1 MKRYLISMTVVLV
14 VLLAAWTVFA
24 QEAGKGTP
32 AGEGARGLRPI
43 DVNRPA
49 LPEGRPA
56 RPRGMGMDRGEQMK
70 AVAAIEEQVAKLK
83 ALIEAQ
89 PGTEEFAKMNE
100 LSEEERTK
108 MRDKFAKARAERQNA
123 LDAIEQ
129 NIAKLRGGRPRVEPQ
144 QLVDELQAIRD
155 MAKEEKAEQTANRIE
170 QLLERQKGLE
180 GRLPRPPAG
189 TGIAAPPS
197 TPALPVP
204 PPPPPEPNKPSTK

>member
-1 MKRYLISMTVVLV
+1 MKRYLILTTVVLA
-14 VLLAAWTVFA
+14 VLLTAWTVFA
-24 QEAGKGTP
+24 QGTP
-32 AGEGARGLRPI
+32 AGEGAKVVRPA

-89 PGTEEFAKMNE
+89 PGTEEFAKMKE

-108 MRDKFAKARAERQNA
+108 TREKFAKAREERQNV
-123 LDAIEQ
+123 LNAIEQ
-129 NIAKLRGGRPRVEPQ
+129 NIAKLRGGRPRVEQQ

-155 MAKEEKAEQTANRIE
+155 MAREEKAEQTAKRLE
-170 QLLERQKGLE
+170 QLLERQKGPE
-180 GRLPRPPAG
+180 GRLQGPPAG

-197 TPALPVP
+197 TPVP
-204 PPPPPEPNKPSTK
+204 PAPPASQPEPPKNP